1 MLWFGCTCVLY
12 LKGVIQY
19 IFYVFRISDRAFSTK
34 CFINMHGAIFFHTGI
49 YLKKNLMQKWEFE
62 LVFSAN
68 NYVNAWYHM
77 IFSPEG

>member
-49 YLKKNLMQKWEFE
+49 YVKKINAKMRVWTCIQC
-62 LVFSAN
+62 N